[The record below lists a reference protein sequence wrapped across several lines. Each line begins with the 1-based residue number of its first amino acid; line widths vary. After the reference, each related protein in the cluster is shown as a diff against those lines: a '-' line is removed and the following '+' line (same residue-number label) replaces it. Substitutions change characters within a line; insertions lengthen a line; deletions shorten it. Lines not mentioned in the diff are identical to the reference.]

1 LNVTGSTFQITA
13 EKEKL
18 PIRVLMIAGA
28 STGGLYAY
36 TDALCSGLCRIGA
49 EVTVLTNSLWAD
61 LPRPFRVER
70 RLFKFIDK
78 KKQWSQLHWAADRFC
93 RSLINSLRRNRFAV
107 REHFDVVHFQG
118 VGTPLLDQFFL
129 KPLIRHLPVV
139 LTVHDVK
146 PHYERF
152 VSKASFIKRS
162 LQIPHRSIVHYE
174 NGKRQLVDHWGL
186 CADHIDVIPHGIM
199 RLQNPPDPT
208 EARKKLN
215 LPSGRQIIL
224 FFGAIRPNKGLDILL
239 KALEII
245 KSRNRR
251 VLLVIAGGLLGRFNF
266 ESYSDM
272 IRKYDLSKH
281 VRTFIHF
288 IPEEEVDYFFAASNL
303 VVLPYLK
310 FEAQSGVLLRA
321 YAHKKPVVVSDIGA
335 MGELVSS
342 DKVGLVV
349 KSGAVEPLAEA
360 VTNALDSLDKFQSHY
375 NSELEEKY
383 SWKHIAEL
391 TMLSYEAALSS
402 KKPG

>member
-1 LNVTGSTFQITA
+1 M
-13 EKEKL
+13 
-18 PIRVLMIAGA
+18 RVLMVAGA

-36 TDALCSGLCRIGA
+36 TDALCSGLCGAGA
-49 EVTVLTNSLWAD
+49 EVTVLTNSLWAN
-61 LPRPFRVER
+61 LPRQYKVER
-70 RLFKFIDK
+70 CQFEFMDK

-93 RSLINSLRRNRFAV
+93 RILRNSLRRNRFAV

-152 VSKASFIKRS
+152 VSRASFIKRS
-162 LQIPHRSIVHYE
+162 LQIPHRLIVHYE
-174 NGKRQLVDHWGL
+174 DGKRQLVDRWGL

-199 RLQNPPDPT
+199 RLQNPPDPAD
-208 EARKKLN
+208 ARKKLN
-215 LPSGRQIIL
+215 LPSDRQIIL

-251 VLLVIAGGLLGRFNF
+251 VLLVIAGGLLGRFSF

-272 IRKYDLSKH
+272 IRKSDLSEY
-281 VRTFIHF
+281 VQSFIHF

-335 MGELVSS
+335 MGEFVSS
-342 DKVGLVV
+342 DKVGLIVEP
-349 KSGAVEPLAEA
+349 GTVEPLAEA
-360 VTNALDSLDKFQSHY
+360 VINALDSLDKFQSCY
-375 NSELEEKY
+375 GPELENKY
-383 SWKHIAEL
+383 SWEHIAEL
-391 TMLSYEAALSS
+391 TMRSYEAAISG
-402 KKPG
+402 KPSPRDCA

>member
-1 LNVTGSTFQITA
+1 M
-13 EKEKL
+13 
-18 PIRVLMIAGA
+18 RVLMVAGA

-36 TDALCSGLCRIGA
+36 TDALCCGLSKIGA
-49 EVTVLTNSLWAD
+49 DITVVTNPLWVD
-61 LPRPFRVER
+61 LPRPYKVER
-70 RLFKFIDK
+70 CQFEFIDK
-78 KKQWSQLHWAADRFC
+78 KKQWSQLHWAADRFY
-93 RSLINSLRRNRFAV
+93 RSLSNSLRRNRYAV
-107 REHFDVVHFQG
+107 RECFDVVHIQG

-129 KPLIRHLPVV
+129 KPLRRQLPVV

-152 VSKASFIKRS
+152 VSRASFIKRS
-162 LQIPHRSIVHYE
+162 LQIPHRLIVHYE
-174 NGKRQLVDHWGL
+174 GGKRQLVDYWGV
-186 CADHIDVIPHGIM
+186 CADHIDVIPHGIT

-208 EARKKLN
+208 DARKKLN
-215 LPSGRQIIL
+215 LPSDRQIIL
-224 FFGAIRPNKGLDILL
+224 FFGGIRPNKGLDILL
-239 KALEII
+239 KALEIV
-245 KSRNRR
+245 KSCNQQ

-266 ESYSDM
+266 EPYSDM
-272 IRKYDLSKH
+272 IRKSDLSEY
-281 VRTFIHF
+281 VQTFIKF
-288 IPEEEVDYFFAASNL
+288 IPEEEVDYFFAASDL

-349 KSGAVEPLAEA
+349 EPGAVEPLAEA

-375 NSELEEKY
+375 SPELEEKY

-391 TMLSYEAALSS
+391 TMRSYQAAINS
-402 KKPG
+402 KLEKQK

>member
-1 LNVTGSTFQITA
+1 M
-13 EKEKL
+13 
-18 PIRVLMIAGA
+18 RVLMVAGA

-36 TDALCSGLCRIGA
+36 TDALCCGLYRIGA
-49 EVTVLTNSLWAD
+49 EVTVLTNPLWVD

-70 RLFKFIDK
+70 RLFEFTDK
-78 KKQWSQLHWAADRFC
+78 KKQWSQLHWAADRFY
-93 RSLINSLRRNRFAV
+93 RSLRNSLRRNRFAV

-139 LTVHDVK
+139 LTVHDIK

-152 VSKASFIKRS
+152 VSRASFIKRS
-162 LQIPHRSIVHYE
+162 LQIPHRLIVHYE
-174 NGKRQLVDHWGL
+174 DGKRQMADHWGI
-186 CADHIDVIPHGIM
+186 CTDRIDVIPHGIIP
-199 RLQNPPDPT
+199 LQNPPDLT
-208 EARKKLN
+208 AARKKLN
-215 LPSGRQIIL
+215 LPSNCQIIL

-245 KSRNRR
+245 KSRNQQI
-251 VLLVIAGGLLGRFNF
+251 LLVIAGGLLGRFNF
-266 ESYSDM
+266 ESYSDI
-272 IRKYDLSKH
+272 IRKYDLSEH
-281 VRTFIHF
+281 VQTFIHF

-321 YAHKKPVVVSDIGA
+321 YAHKKPVVVSNIGA

-349 KSGAVEPLAEA
+349 EPGAVEPLAQA
-360 VTNALDSLDKFQSHY
+360 VINALDSLDKFQSHY
-375 NSELEEKY
+375 SPELEEKY
-383 SWKHIAEL
+383 SWEHIAEL
-391 TMLSYEAALSS
+391 TMRSYEAAISG
-402 KKPG
+402 KPSPSCT